1 MKTKE
6 QELCELLDFV
16 FESAQ
21 EPDWAVVQ
29 DNCYLSRYYGT
40 WLMKELLRL
49 MWLCNEDQ
57 AAFDEAIW
65 VLTNEAE

>member
-21 EPDWAVVQ
+21 EPDWAHVLELAYRSQ
-29 DNCYLSRYYGT
+29 NYLWVT
-40 WLMKELLRL
+40 NELMKLL
-49 MWLCNEDQ
+49 WLCAQDQ

-65 VLTNEAE
+65 VLLNATE

>member
-16 FESAQ
+16 FESAA
-21 EPDWAVVQ
+21 EPDWAYVLERAYRS
-29 DNCYLSRYYGT
+29 NNYLWVT
-40 WLMKELLRL
+40 NELLKL
-49 MWLCNEDQ
+49 LWLCSQDQ

-65 VLTNEAE
+65 VLTNEAQ

>member
-21 EPDWAVVQ
+21 EPDWAYVLELAYRSQ
-29 DNCYLSRYYGT
+29 NYLWVT
-40 WLMKELLRL
+40 NELMKLL
-49 MWLCNEDQ
+49 WLASQDQ

-65 VLTNEAE
+65 VLTNEAQ

>member
-6 QELCELLDFV
+6 QELCVLLDFV

-21 EPDWAVVQ
+21 EPDWAHVLELAYRSH
-29 DNCYLSRYYGT
+29 NYLYVT
-40 WLMKELLRL
+40 NELLKL
-49 MWLCNEDQ
+49 MWLCAQDQ

-65 VLTNEAE
+65 VLTNEAQ